1 MNDTFQTAPKTT
13 YTFLKIYVCH
23 LNDNTSMYDIR
34 WLLLGLIII
43 TILRI
48 NCTFDFLTFIELTTN
63 IKFDI
68 IVANTINGKRQLA
81 MIPYL
86 LIPNLVVMT
95 MLRSDTP
102 LIGCIK
108 VLLRRIFRYLP
119 T

>member
-23 LNDNTSMYDIR
+23 LNDNTSMYGIR

-43 TILRI
+43 TLLRI

-81 MIPYL
+81 MLPYL
-86 LIPNLVVMT
+86 LIPILVVMT
-95 MLRSDTP
+95 VLRLDTP

-108 VLLRRIFRYLP
+108 VLLRRIFRYLL